1 MIQSLSGRQKKSA
14 LRKKRVFMI
23 LFFVVIILSWTF
35 IRPIFLTVL
44 DPFVSLYF
52 KTSSSLYNTKEKTT
66 AYFRTKEDSLSY
78 IKQLED
84 ENSRLHNKLALF
96 ENTNCLPSQVN
107 ILPTIH
113 LATSTDTASTSNSKQ
128 PLDETSLL
136 YDCDHLSVGSE
147 TKNLMS
153 LKASPLL
160 SAMSYLY
167 DTVRLNKGQ
176 RDGVSEGDIVYTRGM
191 VVVGK
196 ILSVTKST
204 SLALLYSRDG
214 IETYGTE
221 QKTSTSFKVT
231 GNGGGSYLAL
241 IPRDVDIQENDK
253 ILLTENQDFI
263 LGTVASVTFD
273 KQDVSKKVYIRGG
286 FNPASL
292 SLFYINKHE

>member
-107 ILPTIH
+107 ILPTIQKVKDQTMLFRWIQKH
-113 LATSTDTASTSNSKQ
+113 GKRWLTVHVNWKTVWVMVATCLKLARLRVARIPNADALRAPATA
-128 PLDETSLL
+128 
-136 YDCDHLSVGSE
+136 C
-147 TKNLMS
+147 
-153 LKASPLL
+153 A
-160 SAMSYLY
+160 AAF
-167 DTVRLNKGQ
+167 R
-176 RDGVSEGDIVYTRGM
+176 R
-191 VVVGK
+191 
-196 ILSVTKST
+196 
-204 SLALLYSRDG
+204 
-214 IETYGTE
+214 
-221 QKTSTSFKVT
+221 
-231 GNGGGSYLAL
+231 
-241 IPRDVDIQENDK
+241 VD
-253 ILLTENQDFI
+253 
-263 LGTVASVTFD
+263 
-273 KQDVSKKVYIRGG
+273 
-286 FNPASL
+286 
-292 SLFYINKHE
+292 